1 MAYNYYQIG
10 KFNMI
15 LGISDSLWYNLPY
28 IILFILLI
36 AMLGVLYGLFR
47 SRNRL
52 KTLLEQDLNKDII
65 TGYNNFTYFVE
76 KANEMIRYKDNHYAI
91 GYIDVSNFKMINDYY
106 GRTHG
111 DAVLKMVAEKIND
124 LVVPN
129 GVFARRFA
137 DRFVFMIDYID
148 IRSLA
153 YIVDT
158 YLSELDF
165 KIEGIESVIRINCNC
180 GIYEVVDRKE
190 TIEEMI
196 DKAAVATKLSKNSIA
211 TAVTVLDKQVSN
223 VIKRNQEITYKMND
237 AYNNREFV
245 VYIQPKVSMTNGKI
259 VGGEALVRWM
269 SPEEG
274 MIPPNHFIPLFEEN
288 GFVTKLD
295 FYILE
300 QICSMIERRSES
312 GKKNIPIS
320 VNQSRL
326 HVYDSLYINK
336 LIKTFDKY
344 SIDKDSV
351 VFEIT
356 ESAFTEKSQD
366 MIDLIHRMVQLGYK
380 VSMDDFGCG
389 YSSLNMLNVLPI
401 CELKL
406 DKSFLD
412 DESTRS
418 RYIIKTIVG
427 LSHGLGISI
436 VCEGVETFEQV
447 RFLQQIGCDVAQGYY
462 YARPMPLEE
471 FEKMLDAV

>member
-1 MAYNYYQIG
+1 MAYNYFQTG
-10 KFNMI
+10 QFNII
-15 LGISDSLWYNLPY
+15 LGVSDLLWYNLPY

-148 IRSLA
+148 IKSLA

-165 KIEGIESVIRINCNC
+165 NIEGMENVIRINCNC

-196 DKAAVATKLSKNSIA
+196 DKAAVATKISKNSIA
-211 TAVTVLDKQVSN
+211 TSVTVLDKQVSN

-237 AYNNREFV
+237 AFNNREFV

-300 QICSMIERRSES
+300 EICSMIERRTEW

-344 SIDKDSV
+344 SIDKDSI

-356 ESAFTEKSQD
+356 ESAFTENSQD

-412 DESTRS
+412 DESARS

-462 YARPMPLEE
+462 YARPMPLAE

>member
-1 MAYNYYQIG
+1 MAYNYYRLGQ
-10 KFNMI
+10 FNMF
-15 LGISDSLWYNLPY
+15 LGVSDSLWYNMPY

-36 AMLGVLYGLFR
+36 AMMGVVYGLFR
-47 SRNRL
+47 SRSRL
-52 KTLLEQDLNKDII
+52 KTLLEEDLNKDSI

-111 DAVLKMVAEKIND
+111 DAVLKMVAGKIND

-148 IRSLA
+148 IKSLA

-165 KIEGIESVIRINCNC
+165 KIEGMESVIRINCNC
-180 GIYEVVDRKE
+180 GIYEVIDRKE

-237 AYNNREFV
+237 AFNNREFV

-300 QICSMIERRSES
+300 QICSMIERRAEW

-326 HVYDSLYINK
+326 HVYDSL
-336 LIKTFDKY
+336 
-344 SIDKDSV
+344 
-351 VFEIT
+351 
-356 ESAFTEKSQD
+356 
-366 MIDLIHRMVQLGYK
+366 
-380 VSMDDFGCG
+380 
-389 YSSLNMLNVLPI
+389 
-401 CELKL
+401 
-406 DKSFLD
+406 
-412 DESTRS
+412 
-418 RYIIKTIVG
+418 
-427 LSHGLGISI
+427 
-436 VCEGVETFEQV
+436 
-447 RFLQQIGCDVAQGYY
+447 
-462 YARPMPLEE
+462 
-471 FEKMLDAV
+471 

>member
-1 MAYNYYQIG
+1 
-10 KFNMI
+10 
-15 LGISDSLWYNLPY
+15 
-28 IILFILLI
+28 
-36 AMLGVLYGLFR
+36 
-47 SRNRL
+47 
-52 KTLLEQDLNKDII
+52 
-65 TGYNNFTYFVE
+65 
-76 KANEMIRYKDNHYAI
+76 
-91 GYIDVSNFKMINDYY
+91 
-106 GRTHG
+106 
-111 DAVLKMVAEKIND
+111 
-124 LVVPN
+124 
-129 GVFARRFA
+129 
-137 DRFVFMIDYID
+137 
-148 IRSLA
+148 
-153 YIVDT
+153 
-158 YLSELDF
+158 
-165 KIEGIESVIRINCNC
+165 
-180 GIYEVVDRKE
+180 
-190 TIEEMI
+190 MI

-237 AYNNREFV
+237 AFNNREFV

-300 QICSMIERRSES
+300 QICGMIERRTEL

-344 SIDKDSV
+344 SIDKDSI

-356 ESAFTEKSQD
+356 ESAFTENSQD

-389 YSSLNMLNVLPI
+389 YSSLNMLNLLPI

-462 YARPMPLEE
+462 YARPMPLAE
-471 FEKMLDAV
+471 FEKMLDVV

>member
-1 MAYNYYQIG
+1 MAYNYYRLGQ
-10 KFNMI
+10 FNMF
-15 LGISDSLWYNLPY
+15 LGISDSLWYNMPY

-36 AMLGVLYGLFR
+36 AMMGVVYGLFR
-47 SRNRL
+47 SRSRL
-52 KTLLEQDLNKDII
+52 KTLLEEDLNKDSII
-65 TGYNNFTYFVE
+65 GYNNFTYFVE

-111 DAVLKMVAEKIND
+111 DAVLKMVAGKIND

-148 IRSLA
+148 IKSLA

-165 KIEGIESVIRINCNC
+165 KIEGMESVIRINCNC
-180 GIYEVVDRKE
+180 GIYEVIDRKE

-237 AYNNREFV
+237 AFNNREFV

-300 QICSMIERRSES
+300 QICSMIERRAEW

-344 SIDKDSV
+344 SIDKDSI

-356 ESAFTEKSQD
+356 ESAFTENSQD

-447 RFLQQIGCDVAQGYY
+447 KFLQQIGCDVAQGYY